1 MNKGLFSFPP
11 KADRVWYNKVMI
23 NTKKKIITVVLIVA
37 FGLMNFYSFP
47 NQTAQ
52 ADTAAQ
58 IQNHLDDYADDL
70 KDAQKEL
77 EAEQSKLYK
86 NQAQINAT
94 KARINKIIADMAG
107 KEAELK
113 NLNAQAEL
121 NKVMLAEYIRQLYYA
136 SQEND
141 QLIQL
146 SLYEGNLSD
155 LAMNYDGIIGIK
167 AKIMDSLQV
176 INDAKTQ
183 AEEDKVELADQ
194 RTDHQQAL
202 KTQQTQLVEI
212 NNDIQETQATIAE
225 LKEKMAQLQSDLN
238 SLLGASYDAKDIK
251 DAIKFASS
259 KTGVRAGFLFGM
271 LSIESRLGASIG
283 GCDYKESK
291 MSSYRLGIFK
301 DIASE
306 LGLNY
311 KKLKVS
317 CPPKSYKGTGGAMG
331 AAQFMSDTWWG
342 YKSTIASRT
351 GHNPPNP
358 WNLTDGVM
366 AMASKLK
373 NDGATKDGTTKITSP
388 CNGKKI
394 SVKWEVYASMKY
406 LGWSCYGLTN
416 YAKAAQSLA
425 GNYDQL

>member
-1 MNKGLFSFPP
+1 MVN
-11 KADRVWYNKVMI
+11 I
-23 NTKKKIITVVLIVA
+23 KKKTITAVLIVA

-47 NQTAQ
+47 NQAAK

-58 IQNHLDDYADDL
+58 IQRHLDDYADEL

-94 KARINKIIADMAG
+94 KARINKIIADMTG

-167 AKIMDSLQV
+167 AKIIDSLQV

-183 AEEDKVELADQ
+183 AEEDKAELADQ
-194 RTDHQQAL
+194 RADHQQAL

-225 LKEKMAQLQSDLN
+225 LKEKMAELQSDLN
-238 SLLGASYDAKDIK
+238 KLLGGSYNAKDIK
-251 DAIKFASS
+251 DAIEYAGD
-259 KTGVRAGFLFGM
+259 KTGVREGFLFGM
-271 LSIESRLGASIG
+271 LSVESRLGASVG
-283 GCDYKESK
+283 GCDYKQSK

-301 DIASE
+301 DIAEE
-306 LGLNY
+306 LDLNY

-342 YKSTIASRT
+342 YKSVIASRT

-373 NDGATKDGTTKITSP
+373 NDGATKSGTTKITSP

-416 YAKAAQSLA
+416 YAKTIQSLS
-425 GNYDQL
+425 GNYKNL